1 MRIALLA
8 LCACALATGALAAP
22 VRVELS
28 RVGDGW
34 QLLRGGEPYLVR
46 GAGGDGSR
54 ELLASMG
61 ANSFRTWSADGLDE
75 SLALAHEHGL
85 TVCVGI
91 WLGQLR
97 HGFRYDDAESVAAQ
111 YDSVRATVERYRDD
125 PAVLLWALGNEAEGG
140 GSSAAYWSAL
150 NSIAAMVHRIDPD
163 HPTMTVV
170 AEWGEQKIR
179 NLHRLCPEID
189 IVGVNSYAGAASL
202 AERYVQA
209 GGAKPY
215 ILTEFGPP
223 GTWEVARTP
232 WDAPVEPSSTEKAG
246 WYRRAYEGA
255 VAGQP
260 LCLGSYAFAWGWKQ
274 EGTATWF
281 GMLLPDGAR
290 LGSVDTMH
298 ELWTGAPL
306 ADLCPQIRGL
316 SLDGEPECDPGTTVR
331 AALDAVDPEGAELTV
346 RWVLQGEQDKPGSG
360 GDVEDAPPVFEGAIT
375 SSDAHGAEFRMPDEP
390 GGCRVFV
397 YVSDGHGG
405 AATANVPLLVRGER
419 RQRPVARASLPLV
432 VYDEAGRADLP
443 FAPSGW
449 MGNAGAIRMEEDSRE
464 APHAGETCL
473 RCEYAATSDWG
484 GVVWQ
489 SPPNDWGDLAGGWD
503 LSGAKRLTF
512 WARGEKGT
520 EVVTFQF
527 GLLGADKPFPD
538 STRGELRDVH
548 LTTEW
553 QEYSIDVGGLDLRR
567 IKTGFA
573 WVVAGATG
581 PAVFY
586 LDDIRYE

>member
-1 MRIALLA
+1 MRIVLLA
-8 LCACALATGALAAP
+8 LCVSVLTAGALAAP

-28 RVGDGW
+28 RVGEGW

-54 ELLASMG
+54 DLLAAMG
-61 ANSFRTWSADGLDE
+61 ANSLRTWSADGLDE
-75 SLALAHEHGL
+75 TLALANQHGL

-97 HGFRYDDAESVAAQ
+97 HGFRYDDADSVATQ
-111 YDSVRATVERYRDD
+111 YESVRATVERYRDD
-125 PAVLLWALGNEAEGG
+125 PAVLLWALGNEAEGD
-140 GSSAAYWSAL
+140 GSNAAYWSAL
-150 NSIAAMVHRIDPD
+150 NSIAAMVHRVDPN

-189 IVGVNSYAGAASL
+189 IVGVNSYAGAESL
-202 AERYVQA
+202 AERYVKA

-215 ILTEFGPP
+215 VLTEFGPP

-232 WDAPVEPSSTEKAG
+232 WGAPIEPSSTEKAE
-246 WYRRAYEGA
+246 WYRRAYDGA
-255 VAGQP
+255 VTGHP

-281 GMLLPDGAR
+281 GMLLPDGSR
-290 LGSVDTMH
+290 LGCVDTMR
-298 ELWTGAPL
+298 ELWTGAPVG
-306 ADLCPQIRGL
+306 DLCPRIRAL
-316 SLDGEPECDPGTTVR
+316 ALDGEPERDPGATVR
-331 AALDAVDPEGAELTV
+331 ATLDAVDPEGGALAV
-346 RWVLQGEQDKPGSG
+346 RWVLQGEQEKPGSG
-360 GDVEDAPPVFEGAIT
+360 GDAEDAPPVYEDAIV
-375 SSDAHGAEFRMPDEP
+375 SADARGAEVRLPEEP
-390 GGCRVFV
+390 GGYRIFV
-397 YVSDGHGG
+397 YVSDERGG
-405 AATANVPLLVRGER
+405 AATANVPLLVKGER
-419 RQRPVARASLPLV
+419 RQPPVARATLPLV
-432 VYDEAGRADLP
+432 VYDEAGRAD
-443 FAPSGW
+443 APYAPTGW
-449 MGNAGAIRMEEDSRE
+449 MGNAAAIRLAEDSRE
-464 APHAGETCL
+464 APHSGETCL
-473 RCEYAATSDWG
+473 RCEYSATSEWG

-489 SPPNDWGDLAGGWD
+489 SPPDDWGDRAGGWD
-503 LSGAKRLTF
+503 LTGAQRLVF
-512 WARGEKGT
+512 WARGATGS

-553 QEYSIDVGGLDLRR
+553 QEYSIDLSGLDLRR

-573 WVVAGATG
+573 WIVAGNAG